1 MEEESI
7 SDANSVTVN
16 TFSHTSS
23 TQRDNASTI
32 FTSEKLD
39 KLDAL
44 VDALNDLTIKYPKY
58 YESNSA
64 TASDAQGDPTR
75 DPKTVTHAS
84 NRKGTVTN
92 TRNGNSEQ
100 KLLRTRPSLFS
111 S

>member
-44 VDALNDLTIKYPKY
+44 VDALNDLTIK
-58 YESNSA
+58 
-64 TASDAQGDPTR
+64 
-75 DPKTVTHAS
+75 
-84 NRKGTVTN
+84 
-92 TRNGNSEQ
+92 
-100 KLLRTRPSLFS
+100 
-111 S
+111 